1 MKVLLWENA
10 VNEPFD
16 EERVEKKHE
25 AAEYDQRN
33 AEDVRT
39 QKRAQL
45 AKKPVELLVEPRT
58 QDSSRGPFDLPKL
71 EIALTRCFHLNMTPS
86 PEQQGTSVTGC
97 KSMQAKFPRGLS
109 WRRALEVI
117 RERQTAN
124 SLRRD
129 SFRNSM
135 GFT

>member
-10 VNEPFD
+10 VNEPFN

-45 AKKPVELLVEPRT
+45 AKKPLELLVELRT
-58 QDSSRGPFDLPKL
+58 Q
-71 EIALTRCFHLNMTPS
+71 E
-86 PEQQGTSVTGC
+86 
-97 KSMQAKFPRGLS
+97 
-109 WRRALEVI
+109 
-117 RERQTAN
+117 
-124 SLRRD
+124 
-129 SFRNSM
+129 
-135 GFT
+135 